1 MYLFRPEYEAEIRQ
15 TLSANPV
22 TAILGPR
29 QCGKTTI
36 AQKLGAD
43 TVSTFFDLEDPDDF
57 ELLNRSAKQVL
68 GQQTGLVVIDEV
80 QRLPELFPL
89 LRVLADQQASDRKFL
104 LLGSAS
110 PDLIR
115 NSSESLAGRIG
126 FVDLT
131 GFQLDEVGIENLSP
145 LWLRGGFPRSYLADD
160 DQQSYQWRQDFIRT
174 FLERDIAMLGFNVP
188 PQAMRRFWIM
198 LAHYHGQIWKA
209 SEFARSMGISEP
221 TVKRYLDIL
230 SGAYMVRQIQPWYE
244 NLQKRQVKAPKIFIR
259 DSGLL
264 HALLSLQGAEIQSNV
279 KLGASWEG
287 FVTEQILNRMKTRDF
302 YYWRTHAGLELDL
315 MVMKNGKRLG
325 FEIKYSETPKVTRSM
340 RQIIEDLKLDCL
352 FLVYQGKHEVKLEDK
367 IQLLP
372 VNNIVSHDFNVIL

>member
-15 TLSANPV
+15 SIAANPV

-36 AQKLGAD
+36 ARRLGEEKSS
-43 TVSTFFDLEDPDDF
+43 VFFDLEDPDDF
-57 ELLNRSAKQVL
+57 ELLKNSAKQVL
-68 GQQTGLVVIDEV
+68 SQQTGLIVIDEI

-89 LRVLADQQASDRKFL
+89 LRVLADQQADVRKFL

-110 PDLIR
+110 PELMR
-115 NSSESLAGRIG
+115 NSSETLAGRIG

-131 GFQLDEVGIENLSP
+131 GFRLDEVGVENLSS
-145 LWLRGGFPRSYLADD
+145 LWLRGGFPRSYLAAD

-174 FLERDIAMLGFNVP
+174 FLERDIALLGFNIP
-188 PQAMRRFWIM
+188 PQTMRRFWMM

-209 SEFARSMGISEP
+209 SEFARSLGVSEP

-230 SGAYMVRQIQPWYE
+230 SGAYMVRQVQPWYE

-264 HALLSLQGAEIQSNV
+264 HALLSLQGSEIQTNM

-287 FVTEQILNRMKTRDF
+287 FVAEQILNQIKTRDF

-315 MVMKNGKRLG
+315 LVMTNGKRIG

-340 RQIIEDLKLDCL
+340 HQIIEDLKLDQ
-352 FLVYQGKHEVKLEDK
+352 FFIVYQGRHRLVMEDK

-372 VNNIVSHDFNVIL
+372 VNDIVNEKF

>member
-1 MYLFRPEYEAEIRQ
+1 MYLFRPEYEAEISQ
-15 TLSANPV
+15 SMAANPI

-36 AQKLGAD
+36 ARKLAAD
-43 TVSTFFDLEDPDDF
+43 NHSVFFDLEDPDDF
-57 ELLNRSAKQVL
+57 ELLKNSAKQIL

-89 LRVLADQQASDRKFL
+89 LRVLADQAVADRKFL

-110 PDLIR
+110 PELMR
-115 NSSESLAGRIG
+115 NSSETLAGRIG

-131 GFQLDEVGIENLSP
+131 GFRLDEVGIENLSP
-145 LWLRGGFPRSYLADD
+145 LWMRGGFPRSYLAGD

-174 FLERDIAMLGFNVP
+174 FLERDLNLLGFNLP
-188 PQAMRRFWIM
+188 AQTMRRFWIM

-209 SEFARSMGISEP
+209 SEFARSLGVSEP
-221 TVKRYLDIL
+221 TIKSWLDVL
-230 SGAYMVRQIQPWYE
+230 TGAYMVRQMQPWFE

-264 HALLSLQGAEIQSNV
+264 HALLSLPGNEIQTNP

-287 FVTEQILNRMKTRDF
+287 FVIEQIINRLKTRDY

-315 MVMKNGKRLG
+315 LVMKNGKRLG
-325 FEIKYSETPKVTRSM
+325 FEIKYSETIKVTRSM
-340 RQIIEDLKLDCL
+340 HQIIEDLKLDQ
-352 FLVYQGKHEVKLEDK
+352 FFIVYQGKHRLELDAK

-372 VNNIVSHDFNVIL
+372 VIDIVKESF

>member
-15 TLSANPV
+15 TLVANPV

-36 AQKLGAD
+36 ARKLGAE
-43 TVSTFFDLEDPDDF
+43 TPSTFFDLEDPDDF
-57 ELLNRSAKQVL
+57 ELLKNSAKQIL
-68 GQQTGLVVIDEV
+68 GQKTGLIVIDAV

-89 LRVLADQQASDRKFL
+89 LRVLADQQTADRKFL
-104 LLGSAS
+104 LLDSAS

-126 FVDLT
+126 FIDLT
-131 GFQLDEVGIENLSP
+131 GFRLDEVGIENLLP

-160 DQQSYQWRQDFIRT
+160 DSQSYQWRQDFIRT
-174 FLERDIAMLGFNVP
+174 FLERDIAQLGFNIP
-188 PQAMRRFWIM
+188 PQTMRRFWIM
-198 LAHYHGQIWKA
+198 LAHYHSQIWKA
-209 SEFARSMGISEP
+209 SEFARSLGVSEP
-221 TVKRYLDIL
+221 TIKRWLDIL
-230 SGAYMVRQIQPWYE
+230 SGAYMVRQVQPWYE

-264 HALLSLQGAEIQSNV
+264 HSLLSLQGNEIQTNM

-287 FVTEQILNRMKTRDF
+287 FVIEQIISRTKTRDY

-315 MVMKNGKRLG
+315 LVMVNGKRIG

-340 RQIIEDLKLDCL
+340 HQIIEDLKLDQ
-352 FLVYQGKHEVKLEDK
+352 FFIVYQGKHRLELEAK

-372 VNNIVSHDFNVIL
+372 VNDIIKENF

>member
-1 MYLFRPEYEAEIRQ
+1 MYLFRPEYEAEISQ
-15 TLSANPV
+15 SIAVNPV

-36 AQKLGAD
+36 ARKLGEEKS
-43 TVSTFFDLEDPDDF
+43 STFFDLEDPDDF
-57 ELLNRSAKQVL
+57 ELLKNSAKQIL
-68 GQQTGLVVIDEV
+68 NQQTGLIVIDEI

-89 LRVLADQQASDRKFL
+89 LRVLADQQNVDRKFL

-110 PDLIR
+110 PELMR
-115 NSSESLAGRIG
+115 NSSETLAGRIG
-126 FVDLT
+126 FVDMT
-131 GFQLDEVGIENLSP
+131 GFRLDEVGIENLYS
-145 LWLRGGFPRSYLADD
+145 LWLKGGFPRSYLADG

-174 FLERDIAMLGFNVP
+174 FLERDIALLGFNIP
-188 PQAMRRFWIM
+188 PQTMRRFWMM
-198 LAHYHGQIWKA
+198 LANYHGQIWKA
-209 SEFARSMGISEP
+209 SEFARSLGVSEP

-230 SGAYMVRQIQPWYE
+230 SGAYMVRQVQPWYE

-264 HALLSLQGAEIQSNV
+264 HALLSLQGSEIQTNM

-287 FVTEQILNRMKTRDF
+287 FIVEQILNLIKTRDF

-315 MVMKNGKRLG
+315 LVITNGKRIG

-340 RQIIEDLKLDCL
+340 HQIIEDLKLDQ
-352 FLVYQGKHEVKLEDK
+352 FFIVYQGKHRLNLEAK
-367 IQLLP
+367 IELLP
-372 VNNIVSHDFNVIL
+372 VSDIVNESF

>member
-1 MYLFRPEYEAEIRQ
+1 MYLFRPEYEAEI
-15 TLSANPV
+15 SHSMAANPI

-36 AQKLGAD
+36 ARKLAAD
-43 TVSTFFDLEDPDDF
+43 NPSVFFDLEDPDDF
-57 ELLNRSAKQVL
+57 ELLKNSAKQIL
-68 GQQTGLVVIDEV
+68 SQQTGLIVIDEV

-89 LRVLADQQASDRKFL
+89 LRVMADQQNADRKFL

-110 PDLIR
+110 PELMR
-115 NSSESLAGRIG
+115 NSSETLAGRIG

-131 GFQLDEVGIENLSP
+131 GFRLDEVGIENLSA

-174 FLERDIAMLGFNVP
+174 FLERDLNLLGFNLSAP
-188 PQAMRRFWIM
+188 MMRRFWMM

-209 SEFARSMGISEP
+209 SEFARSLGVSEP
-221 TVKRYLDIL
+221 TVKSWLDIL
-230 SGAYMVRQIQPWYE
+230 TGAYMVRQIQPWFE

-264 HALLSLQGAEIQSNV
+264 HALLSLPDHEIQTNP

-287 FVTEQILNRMKTRDF
+287 FTIEQIINRLKSRDY

-315 MVMKNGKRLG
+315 MVLKNGKRLG

-340 RQIIEDLKLDCL
+340 HQIIDDLKLDQ
-352 FLVYQGKHEVKLEDK
+352 FYIVYQGKHRLALEEK

-372 VNNIVSHDFNVIL
+372 VNGIVNENF

>member
-1 MYLFRPEYEAEIRQ
+1 MYLFRPEYEVEI
-15 TLSANPV
+15 SHSMAANPI

-36 AQKLGAD
+36 ARKLAAD
-43 TVSTFFDLEDPDDF
+43 NPSVFFDLEDPDDF
-57 ELLNRSAKQVL
+57 ELLKSSAKQL
-68 GQQTGLVVIDEV
+68 LNQQTGLIVIDEV

-89 LRVLADQQASDRKFL
+89 LRVMADQQNADRKFL

-110 PDLIR
+110 PELMR
-115 NSSESLAGRIG
+115 NSSETLAGRIG

-131 GFQLDEVGIENLSP
+131 GFNLDEVGTDNLSP

-160 DQQSYQWRQDFIRT
+160 DPQSYQWRQDFIRT
-174 FLERDIAMLGFNVP
+174 FLERDLNLLGFNLP
-188 PQAMRRFWIM
+188 AQTMRRFWIM

-209 SEFARSMGISEP
+209 SEFARSLGVSEP
-221 TVKRYLDIL
+221 TVKSWLDIL
-230 SGAYMVRQIQPWYE
+230 SGAYMVRQVQPWYE
-244 NLQKRQVKAPKIFIR
+244 NLGKRQVKAPKILIR

-264 HALLSLQGAEIQSNV
+264 HALLSLPDHEIQTNP

-287 FVTEQILNRMKTRDF
+287 FIIEQIINRLKSRDY

-315 MVMKNGKRLG
+315 MVLKNGKRLG

-340 RQIIEDLKLDCL
+340 HQIIDDLKLDQ
-352 FLVYQGKHEVKLEDK
+352 FYIVYQGKHQLELEEK
-367 IQLLP
+367 VQLLP
-372 VNNIVSHDFNVIL
+372 ISALWSASF

>member
-1 MYLFRPEYEAEIRQ
+1 MYLFRPEYEVEI
-15 TLSANPV
+15 SHSMAANPI

-36 AQKLGAD
+36 ARKLAAD
-43 TVSTFFDLEDPDDF
+43 NPSVFFDLEDPDDF
-57 ELLNRSAKQVL
+57 ELLKSSAKQL
-68 GQQTGLVVIDEV
+68 LNQQTGLIVIDEV

-89 LRVLADQQASDRKFL
+89 LRVMADQQNADRKFL

-110 PDLIR
+110 PELMR
-115 NSSESLAGRIG
+115 NSSETLAGRIG

-131 GFQLDEVGIENLSP
+131 GFRLDEVGIENLSS
-145 LWLRGGFPRSYLADD
+145 LWMRGGFPRSYLADD

-174 FLERDIAMLGFNVP
+174 FLERDLNLLGFNLP
-188 PQAMRRFWIM
+188 AQTMRRFWIM

-209 SEFARSMGISEP
+209 SEFARSLGISEP
-221 TVKRYLDIL
+221 TVKSWLDVL
-230 SGAYMVRQIQPWYE
+230 SGAYMVRLVQPWYE
-244 NLQKRQVKAPKIFIR
+244 NLQKRQVKAPKVFIR
-259 DSGLL
+259 DSGML
-264 HALLSLQGAEIQSNV
+264 HALLSLPGSEIQTNP

-287 FVTEQILNRMKTRDF
+287 FVIEQILNRMKTRDY

-315 MVMKNGKRLG
+315 LVMKNGKRLG

-340 RQIIEDLKLDCL
+340 HQIIEDLNLDQ
-352 FLVYQGKHEVKLEDK
+352 FFIVYQGKHRLELEAK

-372 VNNIVSHDFNVIL
+372 VIDIIKENF

>member
-1 MYLFRPEYEAEIRQ
+1 MYLFRPEYEAEIS
-15 TLSANPV
+15 LSMAANPV

-36 AQKLGAD
+36 ARKLAAENSS
-43 TVSTFFDLEDPDDF
+43 VFFDLEDPDDF
-57 ELLNRSAKQVL
+57 ELLKNSAKQIL
-68 GQQTGLVVIDEV
+68 SQQTGLVVIDEV

-89 LRVLADQQASDRKFL
+89 LRVLADQQNVDRKFL

-110 PDLIR
+110 PELMR
-115 NSSESLAGRIG
+115 NSSETLAGRIG

-131 GFQLDEVGIENLSP
+131 GFRLDEVGIENLSA

-174 FLERDIAMLGFNVP
+174 FLERDLNLLGFNLSAP
-188 PQAMRRFWIM
+188 MMRRFWMM

-209 SEFARSMGISEP
+209 SEFARSLGVSEP
-221 TVKRYLDIL
+221 TVKSWLDIL
-230 SGAYMVRQIQPWYE
+230 TGAYMVRQIQPWFE

-264 HALLSLQGAEIQSNV
+264 HALLSMPDHEIQTNP

-287 FVTEQILNRMKTRDF
+287 FTIEQIINRLKSRDY

-315 MVMKNGKRLG
+315 MVLKNGKRLG

-340 RQIIEDLKLDCL
+340 HQIIDDLKLDQ
-352 FLVYQGKHEVKLEDK
+352 FYIVYQGKHRLALEEK

-372 VNNIVSHDFNVIL
+372 VNGIVNENF

>member
-15 TLSANPV
+15 SIAANPV

-36 AQKLGAD
+36 ARKLGEEKP
-43 TVSTFFDLEDPDDF
+43 STFFDLEDPDDF
-57 ELLNRSAKQVL
+57 ELLKNSAKQVL
-68 GQQTGLVVIDEV
+68 SQQTGLIVIDEI
-80 QRLPELFPL
+80 QRLPELFPF
-89 LRVLADQQASDRKFL
+89 LRVLADQQVSDRKFL
-104 LLGSAS
+104 VLGSAS

-131 GFQLDEVGIENLSP
+131 GFRLDEVGIENLSS
-145 LWLRGGFPRSYLADD
+145 LWLRGGFPRSYLATN

-174 FLERDIAMLGFNVP
+174 FLERDIALLGFNIP
-188 PQAMRRFWIM
+188 PQTMRRFWMM

-209 SEFARSMGISEP
+209 SEFARSLGVSEP

-230 SGAYMVRQIQPWYE
+230 SGAYMVRQVQPWYE

-264 HALLSLQGAEIQSNV
+264 HALLSLQGSEIQTNM

-287 FVTEQILNRMKTRDF
+287 FVVEQILNQIKTRDF

-315 MVMKNGKRLG
+315 LVMTNGKRIG
-325 FEIKYSETPKVTRSM
+325 FEIKFSETPKVTRSM
-340 RQIIEDLKLDCL
+340 HQIIEDLKLDQ
-352 FLVYQGKHEVKLEDK
+352 FFIVYQGKHRLVMEDR

-372 VNNIVSHDFNVIL
+372 VNDIVNEKF

>member
-1 MYLFRPEYEAEIRQ
+1 MYLFRPEYEAEIS
-15 TLSANPV
+15 LSMATNPV

-36 AQKLGAD
+36 ARKLAAENSS
-43 TVSTFFDLEDPDDF
+43 VFFDLEDPDDF
-57 ELLNRSAKQVL
+57 ELLKNSAKQIL
-68 GQQTGLVVIDEV
+68 SQQTGLVVIDEV

-89 LRVLADQQASDRKFL
+89 LRVLADQQNVDRKFL

-110 PDLIR
+110 PELMR
-115 NSSESLAGRIG
+115 NSSETLAGRIG

-131 GFQLDEVGIENLSP
+131 GFRLDEVGIENLSS
-145 LWLRGGFPRSYLADD
+145 LWMRGGFPRSYLADD

-174 FLERDIAMLGFNVP
+174 FLERDLNLLGFNLSAP
-188 PQAMRRFWIM
+188 MMRRFWMM

-209 SEFARSMGISEP
+209 SEFARSLGVSEP
-221 TVKRYLDIL
+221 TVKSWLDIL
-230 SGAYMVRQIQPWYE
+230 TGAYMVRQIQPWFE

-264 HALLSLQGAEIQSNV
+264 HALLSLPDHEIQTNP

-287 FVTEQILNRMKTRDF
+287 FTIEQIINRLKSRDY

-315 MVMKNGKRLG
+315 MVLKNGKRLG

-340 RQIIEDLKLDCL
+340 HQIIDDLKLDQ
-352 FLVYQGKHEVKLEDK
+352 FYIVYQGKHRLALEEK

-372 VNNIVSHDFNVIL
+372 VNGIVNENF

>member
-1 MYLFRPEYEAEIRQ
+1 MYLFRPEYEAEISQ
-15 TLSANPV
+15 SMAANPI

-36 AQKLGAD
+36 ARKLAAEDSSG
-43 TVSTFFDLEDPDDF
+43 FFDLEDPDDF
-57 ELLNRSAKQVL
+57 ELLKNSAKQIL
-68 GQQTGLVVIDEV
+68 SQQSGLVIIDEV

-89 LRVLADQQASDRKFL
+89 LRVLADQPNTNRKFL

-110 PDLIR
+110 PELMR
-115 NSSESLAGRIG
+115 NSSETLAGRIG

-131 GFQLDEVGIENLSP
+131 GFRLDEVGIENLSP
-145 LWLRGGFPRSYLADD
+145 LWMRGGFPRSYLADD

-174 FLERDIAMLGFNVP
+174 FLERDLNLLGFNLP
-188 PQAMRRFWIM
+188 AQTMRRFWMM

-209 SEFARSMGISEP
+209 SEFARSLGISEP
-221 TVKRYLDIL
+221 TVKNWLDVL
-230 SGAYMVRQIQPWYE
+230 TGAYMVRQVQPWYE
-244 NLQKRQVKAPKIFIR
+244 NLQNRQVKAPKIFIR

-264 HALLSLQGAEIQSNV
+264 HALLSLPGSEIQTNA

-287 FVTEQILNRMKTRDF
+287 FVIEQIINRLKTRDY

-315 MVMKNGKRLG
+315 LVLKNSKRLG
-325 FEIKYSETPKVTRSM
+325 FEIKFSGTPKVTRSM
-340 RQIIEDLKLDCL
+340 HQIIEDLKLDQ
-352 FLVYQGKHEVKLEDK
+352 FYIVYQGNHRLALEEK

-372 VNNIVSHDFNVIL
+372 VNDIVKGNF

>member
-1 MYLFRPEYEAEIRQ
+1 MYLLRPEYEAEISLLIA
-15 TLSANPV
+15 TNPV

-36 AQKLGAD
+36 ARKLA
-43 TVSTFFDLEDPDDF
+43 TETASTFFDLEDPDDF
-57 ELLNRSAKQVL
+57 ELLKNSAKQIL
-68 GQQTGLVVIDEV
+68 SQQTGLVVIDEV

-89 LRVLADQQASDRKFL
+89 LRVLADQQVADRKFL
-104 LLGSAS
+104 LLGGAS

-115 NSSESLAGRIG
+115 NSSETLAGRIG

-131 GFQLDEVGIENLSP
+131 GFQLDEVGIENLLP
-145 LWLRGGFPRSYLADD
+145 LWLKGGFPRSYLADD
-160 DQQSYQWRQDFIRT
+160 NEQSYQWRQNFIRT
-174 FLERDIAMLGFNVP
+174 FLERDLSQLGFNLSA
-188 PQAMRRFWIM
+188 QTMRRFWIM

-209 SEFARSMGISEP
+209 SEFARSMGVSEP
-221 TVKRYLDIL
+221 TVKSYLDIL
-230 SGAYMVRQIQPWYE
+230 SGSYMVRQVQPWFE
-244 NLQKRQVKAPKIFIR
+244 NIQKRQVKAPKIFIR

-264 HALLSLQGAEIQSNV
+264 HALLSLKDSEIQTNP

-287 FVTEQILNRMKTRDF
+287 FVIEQIINRMKTRDF

-315 MVMKNGKRLG
+315 LVMKNGKRLG

-340 RQIIEDLKLDCL
+340 HQIIDDLKLDQ
-352 FLVYQGKHEVKLEDK
+352 FFIVYQGRHRLELDDK

-372 VNNIVSHDFNVIL
+372 ITEIVKENL

>member
-1 MYLFRPEYEAEIRQ
+1 MYLFRPEYEAEISQ
-15 TLSANPV
+15 SMAANPI

-36 AQKLGAD
+36 ARKLAAD
-43 TVSTFFDLEDPDDF
+43 NHSVFFDLEDPDDF
-57 ELLNRSAKQVL
+57 ELLKNSAKQIL

-89 LRVLADQQASDRKFL
+89 LRVLADQAVADRKFL
-104 LLGSAS
+104 LLGSTS
-110 PDLIR
+110 PELMR
-115 NSSESLAGRIG
+115 NSSETLAGRIG

-131 GFQLDEVGIENLSP
+131 GFRLDEVGIENLSP
-145 LWLRGGFPRSYLADD
+145 LWMRGGFPRSYLAGD

-174 FLERDIAMLGFNVP
+174 FLERDLNLLGFNLP
-188 PQAMRRFWIM
+188 AQTMRRFWIM

-209 SEFARSMGISEP
+209 SEFARSLGVSEP
-221 TVKRYLDIL
+221 TIKSWLDVL
-230 SGAYMVRQIQPWYE
+230 TGAYMVRQMQPWFE

-264 HALLSLQGAEIQSNV
+264 HALLSLPGNEIQTNP

-287 FVTEQILNRMKTRDF
+287 FVIEQIINRLKTRDY

-315 MVMKNGKRLG
+315 LVMKNGKRLG
-325 FEIKYSETPKVTRSM
+325 FEIKYSETIKVTRSM
-340 RQIIEDLKLDCL
+340 HQIIEDLKLDQ
-352 FLVYQGKHEVKLEDK
+352 FFIVYQGKHRLELDAK

-372 VNNIVSHDFNVIL
+372 VIDIVKESF

>member
-1 MYLFRPEYEAEIRQ
+1 MYLFRPEYEAEISQ
-15 TLSANPV
+15 LIATNPV

-36 AQKLGAD
+36 ARKLGAD
-43 TVSTFFDLEDPDDF
+43 MVSTFFDLEDPDDF
-57 ELLNRSAKQVL
+57 ELLKNSAKQL
-68 GQQTGLVVIDEV
+68 LSQQTGLVVIDEV

-126 FVDLT
+126 FIDLT
-131 GFQLDEVGIENLSP
+131 GFQLNEVGIENLSL

-160 DQQSYQWRQDFIRT
+160 DPQSYQWRQDFIRT
-174 FLERDIAMLGFNVP
+174 FLERDIALLGFNVP

-230 SGAYMVRQIQPWYE
+230 SGAYMVRQVQPWYE

-264 HALLSLQGAEIQSNV
+264 HALLSLQGSEIQTNM

-287 FVTEQILNRMKTRDF
+287 FIIEQILNRIKTRDYF
-302 YYWRTHAGLELDL
+302 YWRTHAGLELDL
-315 MVMKNGKRLG
+315 LVMKNGKRIG
-325 FEIKYSETPKVTRSM
+325 FEIKYSETPKATRSM
-340 RQIIEDLKLDCL
+340 HQIIEDLKLDCL

-372 VNNIVSHDFNVIL
+372 VNNIVSHNFNVIL

>member
-15 TLSANPV
+15 TLLANPIA
-22 TAILGPR
+22 AILGPR

-36 AQKLGAD
+36 AQKLGNE
-43 TVSTFFDLEDPDDF
+43 TPSTFFDLEDPDDF
-57 ELLNRSAKQVL
+57 ELLRNSAKQVL
-68 GQQTGLVVIDEV
+68 SQQTGLVVIDEV

-89 LRVLADQQASDRKFL
+89 LRVLADQQVSDRKFL

-115 NSSESLAGRIG
+115 NSSETLAGRIG

-131 GFQLDEVGIENLSP
+131 GFRLDEVGIENLSP
-145 LWLRGGFPRSYLADD
+145 LWLRGGFPRSYLSDD

-174 FLERDIAMLGFNVP
+174 FLERDIAQLGFNLP
-188 PQAMRRFWIM
+188 TQTMRRFWIM

-209 SEFARSMGISEP
+209 SEFARSLGVSEP

-230 SGAYMVRQIQPWYE
+230 TGAYMIRQVQPWYE

-264 HALLSLQGAEIQSNV
+264 HALLALSGTEIQTNP

-287 FVTEQILNRMKTRDF
+287 FVIEQIINRLKTRDY

-315 MVMKNGKRLG
+315 LVMKNGKRLG
-325 FEIKYSETPKVTRSM
+325 FEIKYSESPKVTRSM
-340 RQIIEDLKLDCL
+340 HQIIEDLKLDM
-352 FLVYQGKHEVKLEDK
+352 FFIVYQGKHNAKLDEK

-372 VNNIVSHDFNVIL
+372 IDNIVHFDGNII

>member
-1 MYLFRPEYEAEIRQ
+1 MYLFRPEYEAEIRK
-15 TLSANPV
+15 TLIANPV

-36 AQKLGAD
+36 AQKLGAE
-43 TVSTFFDLEDPDDF
+43 TPSTFFDLEDPDDF
-57 ELLNRSAKQVL
+57 ELLKNSAKQIL
-68 GQQTGLVVIDEV
+68 SQQTGLVVIDEV

-89 LRVLADQQASDRKFL
+89 LRVMADQQNVDRKFL

-110 PDLIR
+110 PELMR
-115 NSSESLAGRIG
+115 NSSETLAGRIG

-131 GFQLDEVGIENLSP
+131 GFRLDEVGVENLSS
-145 LWLRGGFPRSYLADD
+145 LWLRGGFPRSYLAEN

-174 FLERDIAMLGFNVP
+174 FLERDLGQLGFNLP
-188 PQAMRRFWIM
+188 SQTLRRFWVM
-198 LAHYHGQIWKA
+198 LSHYHGQIWKA
-209 SEFARSMGISEP
+209 SEFARSLGVSEP
-221 TVKRYLDIL
+221 TVKSWLDIL
-230 SGAYMVRQIQPWYE
+230 SGSYMVRQVQPWYE

-264 HALLSLQGAEIQSNV
+264 HALLSLQGSEIQTNP

-287 FVTEQILNRMKTRDF
+287 FVIEQIINRLKTRDY

-315 MVMKNGKRLG
+315 LVMKNGKRLG

-340 RQIIEDLKLDCL
+340 HQIIEDLKLDM
-352 FLVYQGKHEVKLEDK
+352 FFIVYQGKHQLSLEDK

-372 VNNIVSHDFNVIL
+372 VNNIISHEFNVI

>member
-15 TLSANPV
+15 TLLGNPV

-36 AQKLGAD
+36 AQKLGAE
-43 TVSTFFDLEDPDDF
+43 TPSTFFDLEDPDDF
-57 ELLNRSAKQVL
+57 ELLKNSAKQIL
-68 GQQTGLVVIDEV
+68 SQQTGLVVIDEV

-89 LRVLADQQASDRKFL
+89 LRVLADQPVADRKFL

-115 NSSESLAGRIG
+115 NSTESLAGRIG

-131 GFQLDEVGIENLSP
+131 GFRLDEVGIENLSP

-174 FLERDIAMLGFNVP
+174 FLERDIAQLGFNIP
-188 PQAMRRFWIM
+188 PQTMRRFWIM

-209 SEFARSMGISEP
+209 SEFARSLGVSEP

-230 SGAYMVRQIQPWYE
+230 SGAYMVRQVQPWYE

-264 HALLSLQGAEIQSNV
+264 HALLSLQGSEIQTNM

-287 FVTEQILNRMKTRDF
+287 FVAEQILNRIKTRDF

-315 MVMKNGKRLG
+315 LVMKNGKRIG
-325 FEIKYSETPKVTRSM
+325 FEIKYSETPKATRSM
-340 RQIIEDLKLDCL
+340 HQIIDDLKLDQ
-352 FLVYQGKHEVKLEDK
+352 FFIVYQGKHRLELETK

-372 VNNIVSHDFNVIL
+372 VNDLVKENF

>member
-1 MYLFRPEYEAEIRQ
+1 MYLFRPEYEVEI
-15 TLSANPV
+15 SHSMAANPI

-36 AQKLGAD
+36 ARKLAAD
-43 TVSTFFDLEDPDDF
+43 NPSVFFDLEDPDDF
-57 ELLNRSAKQVL
+57 ELLKSSAKQL
-68 GQQTGLVVIDEV
+68 LNQQTGLIVIDEV

-89 LRVLADQQASDRKFL
+89 LRVMADQQNADRKFL

-110 PDLIR
+110 PELMR
-115 NSSESLAGRIG
+115 NSSETLAGRIG

-131 GFQLDEVGIENLSP
+131 GFNLDEVGTDNLSP

-160 DQQSYQWRQDFIRT
+160 DTQSYQWRQDFIRT
-174 FLERDIAMLGFNVP
+174 FLERDLNLLGFNLP
-188 PQAMRRFWIM
+188 AQTMRRFWIM

-209 SEFARSMGISEP
+209 SEFARSLGVSEP
-221 TVKRYLDIL
+221 TVKSWLDIL
-230 SGAYMVRQIQPWYE
+230 SGAYMVRQVQPWYE
-244 NLQKRQVKAPKIFIR
+244 NLGKRQVKAPKILIR

-264 HALLSLQGAEIQSNV
+264 HALLSLPDHEIQTNP

-287 FVTEQILNRMKTRDF
+287 FAIEQIISRLKTRDY

-315 MVMKNGKRLG
+315 MVLKNGKRLG

-340 RQIIEDLKLDCL
+340 HQIIDDLKLDQ
-352 FLVYQGKHEVKLEDK
+352 FYIVYQGKHQLELEEK
-367 IQLLP
+367 VQLLP
-372 VNNIVSHDFNVIL
+372 ISALWSASFR

>member
-1 MYLFRPEYEAEIRQ
+1 L
-15 TLSANPV
+15 
-22 TAILGPR
+22 LGRR
-29 QCGKTTI
+29 QCGKTTT
-36 AQKLGAD
+36 AQKLGAEMP
-43 TVSTFFDLEDPDDF
+43 STFFDHEDPDDF
-57 ELLNRSAKQVL
+57 ELLKNSAKQIL

-89 LRVLADQQASDRKFL
+89 LRVLADQQNADRKFL

-110 PDLIR
+110 PELMR
-115 NSSESLAGRIG
+115 NSSETLAGRIG

-131 GFQLDEVGIENLSP
+131 GFNLDEVGVKNLSS
-145 LWLRGGFPRSYLADD
+145 LWLKGGFPRSYLADD

-174 FLERDIAMLGFNVP
+174 FLERDLSQLGFNLP
-188 PQAMRRFWIM
+188 AQTMRRFWIM

-209 SEFARSMGISEP
+209 SEFARSLGVSEP
-221 TVKRYLDIL
+221 TVKSYLDIL
-230 SGAYMVRQIQPWYE
+230 SGAYMVRQLQPWYE

-264 HALLSLQGAEIQSNV
+264 HALLSLQGLEIQTNP

-287 FVTEQILNRMKTRDF
+287 FVIEQIINRLKTRDY

-315 MVMKNGKRLG
+315 LVMKNGKRFG
-325 FEIKYSETPKVTRSM
+325 FEIKYSETPKATRSM
-340 RQIIEDLKLDCL
+340 HQIIEDLKLDQ
-352 FLVYQGKHEVKLEDK
+352 FFIVYQGKHQLILEDK

-372 VNNIVSHDFNVIL
+372 VNNIISQDFNVI

>member
-15 TLSANPV
+15 TLAENPV

-36 AQKLGAD
+36 ALKLG
-43 TVSTFFDLEDPDDF
+43 TETPSTFFDLEDPDDF
-57 ELLNRSAKQVL
+57 ELLKNSAKQVL
-68 GQQTGLVVIDEV
+68 SQQTGLVVIDEV

-89 LRVLADQQASDRKFL
+89 LRVLADLQVANRKFL

-131 GFQLDEVGIENLSP
+131 GFRLDEVGIENLSP

-160 DQQSYQWRQDFIRT
+160 DQQSYQWRQDFVRT
-174 FLERDIAMLGFNVP
+174 FLERDIAQLGFNIP
-188 PQAMRRFWIM
+188 PQTMRRFWIM

-209 SEFARSMGISEP
+209 SEFARSLGVSEP

-230 SGAYMVRQIQPWYE
+230 TGAYMVRQVQPWYE

-264 HALLSLQGAEIQSNV
+264 HALLSLQGAEIQTNM

-287 FVTEQILNRMKTRDF
+287 FVIEQIINRLKTRDY

-325 FEIKYSETPKVTRSM
+325 FEIKYSKTPKVTRSM
-340 RQIIEDLKLDCL
+340 HQIIEDLKLDM
-352 FLVYQGKHEVKLEDK
+352 FFIVYQGKHQVKLEEK

-372 VNNIVSHDFNVIL
+372 MGNIVRFDGNVI

>member
-1 MYLFRPEYEAEIRQ
+1 MYLQRPEYETEIRQ
-15 TLSANPV
+15 LVATNPI

-36 AQKLGAD
+36 ARK
-43 TVSTFFDLEDPDDF
+43 VSEDHVSVFFDLEDPDDF
-57 ELLNRSAKQVL
+57 ELLKNSAKQL
-68 GQQTGLVVIDEV
+68 LSQQKGLVVIDEI
-80 QRLPELFPL
+80 QRLPALFPL
-89 LRVLADQQASDRKFL
+89 LRVLADRRAADCKFL

-110 PDLIR
+110 PELMR

-131 GFQLDEVGIENLSP
+131 GFRLDEVGIENLSAI
-145 LWLRGGFPRSYLADD
+145 WLRGGFPRSFLADN

-174 FLERDIAMLGFNVP
+174 FLERDLNQLGFNLP
-188 PQAMRRFWIM
+188 SQNMRRFWIM
-198 LAHYHGQIWKA
+198 LANYHGQIWNA
-209 SEFARSMGISEP
+209 SEFARSLGISEP
-221 TVKRYLDIL
+221 TVKRYLDIFT
-230 SGAYMVRQIQPWYE
+230 GAYMVRTIPPWYE
-244 NLQKRQVKAPKIFIR
+244 NLQKRQIKSPKIFIR

-264 HALLSLQGAEIQSNV
+264 HALLSLPNDEIQTNI

-287 FVTEQILNRMKTRDF
+287 FVIEQILSRVKSRDY

-315 MVMKNGKRLG
+315 LVIKNGKKLG

-340 RQIIEDLKLDCL
+340 HQIIEDLKLDCYY
-352 FLVYQGKHEVKLEDK
+352 LVYQGKHKLMLDTK

-372 VNNIVSHDFNVIL
+372 VSDLISMEF

>member
-36 AQKLGAD
+36 SQKLG
-43 TVSTFFDLEDPDDF
+43 TETPSTFFDLEDPDDF
-57 ELLNRSAKQVL
+57 ELLNSSAKQVL
-68 GQQTGLVVIDEV
+68 SQQTGLVVIDEV
-80 QRLPELFPL
+80 QRLPELFTL
-89 LRVLADQQASDRKFL
+89 LRVLADQQTADRKFL

-110 PDLIR
+110 PELMR
-115 NSSESLAGRIG
+115 NSSETLAGRIG

-131 GFQLDEVGIENLSP
+131 GFNLDEVGIENLSS
-145 LWLRGGFPRSYLADD
+145 LWLKGGFPRSYLADD
-160 DQQSYQWRQDFIRT
+160 DQQSYQWRQDFVRT
-174 FLERDIAMLGFNVP
+174 FLERDLSQLGFNLP
-188 PQAMRRFWIM
+188 SQTMRRFWIM
-198 LAHYHGQIWKA
+198 LAHYHGQIWNA
-209 SEFARSMGISEP
+209 AEFARSLGVSEP

-230 SGAYMVRQIQPWYE
+230 TGAYMVRQIQPWYE
-244 NLQKRQVKAPKIFIR
+244 NLQKRQVKAPKVFIR

-264 HALLSLQGAEIQSNV
+264 HALLSLPGNEIQTNP

-287 FVTEQILNRMKTRDF
+287 FVIEQILNRIKSRDYF
-302 YYWRTHAGLELDL
+302 YWRTHAGLELDL
-315 MVMKNGKRLG
+315 LVMKNGKRLG

-340 RQIIEDLKLDCL
+340 LQIIDDLKLDQ
-352 FLVYQGKHEVKLEDK
+352 FFIVYQGKHRLELEAK

-372 VNNIVSHDFNVIL
+372 INDIVKENF